1 MHGDQAVFEGTSGVI
16 IPKALCEIARVSPPL
31 LLKQSSGDLMGEAEW
46 RRAVQVLHFIGT
58 PDCGLE
64 ARINGLVL
72 LPSPGKGRDQ
82 PRGGPLSG
90 AHGTN

>member
-16 IPKALCEIARVSPPL
+16 IPKALCKIARVSPPL
-31 LLKQSSGDLMGEAEW
+31 LLKQSSGDLMGEAEL

-64 ARINGLVL
+64 AG
-72 LPSPGKGRDQ
+72 
-82 PRGGPLSG
+82 
-90 AHGTN
+90 